1 MTLAVRSAAGLR
13 RPRTAE
19 EALVMA
25 AEPGARFVA
34 GGTALQLEWARGE
47 PMPTRM
53 IDLGG
58 LPGLRGVSVE
68 GATLRI
74 GALTPLADLLRD
86 SAIRE
91 KLPLL
96 AEAVRTTAGPAVRTL
111 ATIGGNVAG
120 GSGCL
125 IPALLALDAKAR
137 VATGAGSSAMPLATF
152 LRRAPGEPAL
162 LEALLVPVQRPG
174 ARWTWRKV
182 GLRAT
187 FTPGI
192 ISAAGLLSL
201 EDGRVVAARLAVGS
215 GVVLPARLPEAEA
228 MLIGVPF
235 DAIDWVAL
243 HCLLGDTI
251 DAPVDAFRSYHYRKI
266 VAANALVHG
275 LGGRLP
281 GNAPAINR
289 QRSLTKREPPTGE
302 IRLSR
307 AEAGD
312 RWHVRPDGPPKI
324 AGKLEYLTDRR
335 EPGMLVARI
344 KRAGVPHARIV
355 SIDTSAAEA
364 LPGVA
369 AVVTHR
375 DIGGQ
380 NAYGIVM
387 QDQPALCF
395 DKVRYIG
402 DPVAAVAAVDAET
415 AALAIDLIEIVYEPL
430 PLVDDPEAA
439 LAPGAPSVHDA
450 GNLRTELGL
459 VRGDV
464 EAGFRDAVH
473 IVEDVYVTPRQMHG
487 FMETEGGYA
496 KVEPDGTLFVAA
508 GGQHGGR
515 DRMQLARILARPEET
530 VRVVTSPTGGAFGG
544 KDELSVQP
552 ALALLALKTGKPV
565 RIQLDRAESIVAG
578 QKRNPMTIRMR
589 TGCDAQG
596 RLVAQEVEVLADA
609 GGYASLGPGVL
620 ETALEHACGPY
631 LVDNIRT
638 RGRLAYTNN
647 GVCGAFRGFGAN
659 QMTYA
664 VECQMDR
671 LAVACG
677 LDTAE
682 IRARNLRRPGMK
694 GYLGQTVS
702 GSERLD
708 EMLAAAMA
716 DSVWGKPRGLSS
728 DGSELVGTGWALAYQ
743 GNGLGTLP
751 PDPAGGAL
759 RLAPDGAI
767 EALYGLDEM
776 GQGLLTSIRSAV
788 ATALGCSR
796 DDVRPVTGDTGAAP
810 DSGSTTASRGTYV
823 VWRVAELAAG
833 PLAMSLCAA
842 AGKLLERE
850 PAALSVVP
858 GGIAERGSNS
868 GELLVTFTELARAL
882 PDDELPFAATS
893 FEFPK
898 SDIFTGNARL
908 IFAFGA
914 VVARV
919 AVSRITGQVR
929 VLDLNQHT
937 AAGPILDLA
946 AYLGQIEG
954 GGVQALGFTLTEDA
968 PMQGGGYLTANLD
981 TYIMPG
987 IADAP
992 ESMASHAL
1000 EDLDPGDP
1008 HGPRGTGEL
1017 GLAAVSPAIANAV
1030 ANATGHW
1037 PTVAPFDPE
1046 WMLDR
1051 LGVAP

>member
-1 MTLAVRSAAGLR
+1 MTLALRPAPGLR
-13 RPRTAE
+13 RPRTAQ

-34 GGTALQLEWARGE
+34 GATALQLEWARGE
-47 PMPTRM
+47 PMPARM

-58 LPGLRGVSVE
+58 LPALRGVAVE

-86 SAIRE
+86 NAVRE
-91 KLPLL
+91 NLPLL

-111 ATIGGNVAG
+111 ASIGGNVAG
-120 GSGCL
+120 GAGCL
-125 IPALLALDAKAR
+125 IPALLALDAQAR
-137 VATGAGSSAMPLATF
+137 VVSEAGASTMPLASF
-152 LRRAPGEPAL
+152 LRRASGEAAL
-162 LEALLVPVQRPG
+162 LEALLVPVQPAE

-182 GLRAT
+182 GLRAA
-187 FTPGI
+187 FTPGV
-192 ISAAGLLSL
+192 ISAAGLLAVL
-201 EDGRVVAARLAVGS
+201 DGRAVAAQLAVGS
-215 GVVLPARLPEAEA
+215 GVVAPARLPDAEA
-228 MLIGVPF
+228 MLAHARVE
-235 DAIDWVAL
+235 DIDWAAL
-243 HCLLGDTI
+243 HRLLVDTI
-251 DAPVDAFRSYHYRKI
+251 DAPGDVFRSARYRT
-266 VAANALVHG
+266 VAAANALVHG
-275 LGGRLP
+275 FGGNLA
-281 GNAPAINR
+281 GGAPAAKR
-289 QRSLTKREPPTGE
+289 QHSLTKPTPPSGE
-302 IRLSR
+302 IRLAR
-307 AEAGD
+307 DTAGD
-312 RWHVRPDGPPKI
+312 RWHVRPDGPAKI
-324 AGKLEYLTDRR
+324 AGRLEYLTDRR

-355 SIDTSAAEA
+355 SIATAAAEA

-375 DIGGQ
+375 DIAGL
-380 NAYGIVM
+380 NAFGIVV

-395 DKVRYIG
+395 DKVRYVG

-415 AALAIDLIEIVYEPL
+415 AARALDLIEVVYESL
-430 PLVDDPEAA
+430 PLVDDPQAA
-439 LAPGAPSVHDA
+439 LAPGAPPVHET
-450 GNLRTELGL
+450 GNLRTDLGL
-459 VRGDV
+459 TRGDIA
-464 EAGFRDAVH
+464 EGFRDAVH

-487 FMETEGGYA
+487 FMETEGGHA
-496 KVEPDGTLFVAA
+496 RVEPDGTLFVAA
-508 GGQHGGR
+508 GGQHDGR
-515 DRMQLARILARPEET
+515 DRMQLARILGRPEET
-530 VRVVTSPTGGAFGG
+530 IRVVTSPTGGAFGG

-552 ALALLALKTGKPV
+552 ALALLALKSGKPV
-565 RIQLDRAESIVAG
+565 RIQLDRAESVMAG

-589 TGCDAQG
+589 TGCDADG

-609 GGYASLGPGVL
+609 GAYASLGPGVL

-671 LAVACG
+671 LAAASG
-677 LDTAE
+677 LSTTE
-682 IRARNLRRPGMK
+682 IRARNMRRPGMR

-716 DSVWGKPRGLSS
+716 DPVWAKPRGLSA
-728 DGSELVGTGWALAYQ
+728 DGTERIGTGWALAYQ

-776 GQGLLTSIRSAV
+776 GQGLLTSIQGAV
-788 ATALGCSR
+788 AQALGCGR
-796 DDVRPVTGDTGAAP
+796 DDVRPVTGDTAASP

-823 VWRVAELAAG
+823 VWRVAELTAK
-833 PLAMSLCAA
+833 PLAASLCAA
-842 AGKLLERE
+842 AAECLERE
-850 PAALSVVP
+850 QASLTVVP

-868 GELLVTFTELARAL
+868 GEVVMSFAELARAL
-882 PDDELPFAATS
+882 PEGDLPFAATS

-898 SDIFTGNARL
+898 SDVFTGNARL

-929 VLDLNQHT
+929 VLNLNQHT
-937 AAGPILDLA
+937 AAGPMLDLA

-968 PMQGGGYLTANLD
+968 PMRGGLHLIANLD
-981 TYIMPG
+981 GYMMPG

-992 ESMASHAL
+992 ESMASFAL

-1008 HGPRGTGEL
+1008 FGPRGTGEL

-1030 ANATGHW
+1030 ADATGHW
-1037 PTVAPFDPE
+1037 PPVAPFDPE

-1051 LGVAP
+1051 LGEVP

>member
-1 MTLAVRSAAGLR
+1 MTAAVCTGLR
-13 RPRTAE
+13 RPRTAQ

-25 AEPGARFVA
+25 AEPDARYVA

-47 PMPTRM
+47 PMPTRL

-58 LPGLRGVSVE
+58 LPGMRGVSKD
-68 GATLRI
+68 GAMLRI
-74 GALTPLADLLRD
+74 GALTPLADLLRH
-86 SAIRE
+86 AGVRE
-91 KLPLL
+91 SLPLL
-96 AEAVRTTAGPAVRTL
+96 AAAVRTTAGPAVRTL
-111 ATIGGNVAG
+111 ATIGGNVSG
-120 GSGCL
+120 GTGCL
-125 IPALLALDAKAR
+125 IPALLALDAQAR
-137 VATGAGSSAMPLATF
+137 VVSEAGRSTMPLASF
-152 LRRAPGEPAL
+152 LGRAPREQAL
-162 LEALLVPVQRPG
+162 LEALLVPITQPG
-174 ARWTWRKV
+174 ARWTWRKI
-182 GLRAT
+182 GLRAA
-187 FTPGI
+187 FTPGV
-192 ISAAGLLSL
+192 ISVAGLLSFH
-201 EDGRVVAARLAVGS
+201 DGRVVAARLAVGS
-215 GVVLPARLPEAEA
+215 GVVVPTRLPETEA
-228 MLIGVPF
+228 MMAGARA
-235 DAIDWVAL
+235 DAIDWAAL
-243 HCLLGDTI
+243 HRLLVGTI
-251 DAPVDAFRSYHYRKI
+251 DAPADVFRSARYRKI
-266 VAANALVHG
+266 SAANAFVHG
-275 LGGRLP
+275 LGGELA
-281 GNAPAINR
+281 GGVQAVMR
-289 QRSLTKREPPTGE
+289 QHSLTDVRPPAGE
-302 IRLSR
+302 IRLAR
-307 AEAGD
+307 DMAGD

-324 AGKLEYLTDRR
+324 AGRLEYLTDRR

-355 SIDTSAAEA
+355 SIDTAAAEA

-369 AVVTHR
+369 AVVTHN
-375 DIGGQ
+375 DIPGL
-380 NAYGIVM
+380 NAFGIVM

-395 DKVRYIG
+395 DKVRHVG
-402 DPVAAVAAVDAET
+402 DPVAAVAAIDAET
-415 AALAIDLIEIVYEPL
+415 AARALDLIEVVYEPL
-430 PLVDDPEAA
+430 PLVDEPAAA
-439 LAPGAPSVHDA
+439 LAPGAPLVHA
-450 GNLRTELGL
+450 TGNLRTDLGL
-459 VRGDV
+459 TRGDV
-464 EAGFRDAVH
+464 DAGFRAAAHV
-473 IVEDVYVTPRQMHG
+473 VEDVYVTPRQMHG

-496 KVEPDGTLFVAA
+496 KVEQDGTLFVAV

-530 VRVVTSPTGGAFGG
+530 IRVVTSPTGGAFGG

-565 RIQLDRAESIVAG
+565 RIHLDRAESVVVG

-589 TGCDAQG
+589 TGCDADG

-609 GGYASLGPGVL
+609 GAYASLGPGVL

-631 LVDNIRT
+631 LVDNVRT

-659 QMTYA
+659 QMTFA

-671 LAVACG
+671 LAAACG
-677 LDTAE
+677 LDAFA
-682 IRARNLRRPGMK
+682 IRARNMRRPGMK

-716 DSVWGKPRGLSS
+716 DPLWGEPRGLSA
-728 DGSELVGTGWALAYQ
+728 DGSECLGTGFALAYQ

-751 PDPAGGAL
+751 ADLAGGAL

-776 GQGLLTSIRSAV
+776 GQGLLTSIRGAV
-788 ATALGCSR
+788 AQALGCAR
-796 DDVRPVTGDTGAAP
+796 EDVRPVTGDTGAAP

-823 VWRVAELAAG
+823 AWRVAELTAG
-833 PLAMSLCAA
+833 PLAEALCAA
-842 AGKLLERE
+842 AGESLGRDPASLL
-850 PAALSVVP
+850 VVA

-868 GELLVTFTELARAL
+868 GDVLISFADLARAL
-882 PDDELPFAATS
+882 PPDELPFAATS

-898 SDIFTGNARL
+898 SDVFTGNARL

-937 AAGPILDLA
+937 AAGPMLDLA

-954 GGVQALGFTLTEDA
+954 GGIQALGFTLTEDA
-968 PMQGGGYLTANLD
+968 PMQDGRHLTSNLD
-981 TYIMPG
+981 TYLMPG
-987 IADAP
+987 IADVP
-992 ESMASHAL
+992 EAMASFAL

-1030 ANATGHW
+1030 ADATGHW
-1037 PTVAPFDPE
+1037 PAVAPFDPE

-1051 LGVAP
+1051 LGEAP